1 MIRPPL
7 SPPRLRRLTA
17 ALLLP
22 AALALTPAAAHA
34 QASQQTLLAEG
45 CKVLAERVGREAGSG
60 PVFLASYEPAPG
72 GEPLV
77 PALRNAGFVYDNA
90 LAGIALVACKRP
102 AEARRIADAVLQ
114 ASRQDRHYRDARLR
128 NAYRAGPLPAGPAPL
143 PGWWDEPSKRWF
155 EDAYQAGTATGNVA
169 WAALLL
175 LAVHEATRDARYLDG
190 AAALMGWV
198 HASVPD
204 TGAPAAYT
212 GGFFGHEPRQIRQGW
227 KSTEHNV
234 DTYAAF
240 SWLASLRNDPRW
252 RDGAARSR
260 GFVNAMWQPREGRFV
275 IGTKD
280 DGRGLNAG
288 PSALDAVLW
297 PLIALPDPPRDW
309 YRALG
314 WVDARHRAGA
324 GYGFKASPDGIWTE
338 GTGQAA
344 LVLQAAGRAQQAQPL
359 WPLLLSQRAPS
370 GMLYA
375 TPDARISTGLSIG
388 PTSTTEDFYYF
399 HLPHLGATA
408 WAVLAAARWNPFR
421 PGGCLDPSCP
431 PPAIAAANAN
441 TTNTTNANA
450 PGKD

>member
-1 MIRPPL
+1 MRLPIPTARL
-7 SPPRLRRLTA
+7 PRLVA
-17 ALLLP
+17 GALLP
-22 AALALTPAAAHA
+22 AVLALAPGAARAAEPA
-34 QASQQTLLAEG
+34 QQTLLADG
-45 CKVLAERVGREAGSG
+45 CKTLAERVSRESG
-60 PVFLASYEPAPG
+60 NGPLFLASYEPAPG
-72 GEPLV
+72 GGPLA
-77 PALRNAGFVYDNA
+77 PALRNAAFVYDNA

-114 ASRQDRHYRDARLR
+114 ATRQDRHFRDARLR
-128 NAYRAGPLPAGPAPL
+128 NAYRAGPLPAGAVPL

-198 HASVPD
+198 HATVPD
-204 TGAPAAYT
+204 TGAPAGYI
-212 GGFFGHEPRQIRQGW
+212 GGFFGHEPKQTRQGW

-240 SWLASLRNDPRW
+240 SWLASQRNDPRW

-260 GFVNAMWQPREGRFV
+260 GFVGAMWQAREGRFI
-275 IGTKD
+275 IGTRD
-280 DGRGLNAG
+280 DGRAPNAG

-297 PLIALPDPPRDW
+297 PLIAIPDPPQDW
-309 YRALG
+309 RRNLA
-314 WVDARHRAGA
+314 WVEAKHRAGA
-324 GYGFKASPDGIWTE
+324 GYGFKGGPDGIWTE

-344 LVLQAAGRAQQAQPL
+344 LVLQAAGQAQQAQPL
-359 WPLLLSQRAPS
+359 WQLLLSQRAPS

-375 TPDARISTGLSIG
+375 TPEARISTGLSIG
-388 PTSTTEDFYYF
+388 PTSTTEDFHYF

-421 PGGCLDPSCP
+421 PGGCLEPSCP
-431 PPAIAAANAN
+431 PPAIAAAAPATAPIN
-441 TTNTTNANA
+441 TAA
-450 PGKD
+450 KE

>member
-1 MIRPPL
+1 M
-7 SPPRLRRLTA
+7 RRLAA

-22 AALALTPAAAHA
+22 AALALAPAAAHA

-45 CKVLAERVGREAGSG
+45 CKALAERVGREAGSG

-77 PALRNAGFVYDNA
+77 PALRNAAFVYDNA

-212 GGFFGHEPRQIRQGW
+212 GGFFGHEPKQIRQGW

-240 SWLASLRNDPRW
+240 SWLASRRNDPRW

-280 DGRGLNAG
+280 DGRALNAG

-297 PLIALPDPPRDW
+297 PLIALPDPPQDW

-375 TPDARISTGLSIG
+375 TPDTRISTGLSIG

-441 TTNTTNANA
+441 TTNAS
-450 PGKD
+450 GKD

>member
-1 MIRPPL
+1 MRRPIPD
-7 SPPRLRRLTA
+7 SPSRIAASVLLAGLLAVAPRA
-17 ALLLP
+17 AS
-22 AALALTPAAAHA
+22 AAQAAAPPA
-34 QASQQTLLAEG
+34 QQTLLADG
-45 CKVLAERVGREAGSG
+45 CKTLAERVSREPGNG
-60 PVFLASYEPAPG
+60 PLFLGSYEPAPG
-72 GEPLV
+72 GEPLA
-77 PALRNAGFVYDNA
+77 PALRNAAFVYDNA

-114 ASRQDRHYRDARLR
+114 ATRQDRHYRDARLR
-128 NAYRAGPLPAGPAPL
+128 NAYRAGALPPGPAPL
-143 PGWWDEPSKRWF
+143 PGWWDDPSKRWF
-155 EDAYQAGTATGNVA
+155 EDAYQVGTATGNVA

-198 HASVPD
+198 HGSMPD
-204 TGAPAAYT
+204 NGAPAGYI
-212 GGFFGHEPRQIRQGW
+212 GGFFGHEPKQTRQGW

-260 GFVNAMWQPREGRFV
+260 GFVNAMWQPREGRFI
-275 IGTKD
+275 IGTHD
-280 DGRGLNAG
+280 DGRAPNDG

-297 PLIALPDPPRDW
+297 PLIAIPDPPQDW
-309 YRALG
+309 RRNLA

-324 GYGFKASPDGIWTE
+324 GYGFKASPDGMWTE

-344 LVLQAAGRAQQAQPL
+344 LVLQAAGLTPQAQPL
-359 WPLLLSQRAPS
+359 WQLLLSQRAPS

-375 TPDARISTGLSIG
+375 TPEARISTGLSIG

-421 PGGCLDPSCP
+421 PGGCLEPSCP
-431 PPAIAAANAN
+431 PPAVAASTSAA
-441 TTNTTNANA
+441 TNATN
-450 PGKD
+450 KE